1 MAYFELLGPGTFRP
15 SDHVSGAWDES
26 MQHIGPALGLLVHAV
41 ESDCAARRGD
51 PMVISRLAYE
61 LLGVVPM
68 DVVDVRV
75 EVIRPGRTIELV
87 EATYG
92 HGDRTGIRLRA
103 WLQQP
108 RDTTA
113 VAGDGFDPIP
123 PPADMEAWDPTTIWR
138 GGYMASAQVRRESAG
153 PGRSRYWVRTDVP
166 LLADEEVSTLARMA
180 GLFDIANGMAVR
192 AEPDL
197 VHYPNIDLT
206 AHLVRRPQ
214 GEWVGFDTRVTFG
227 PGGLGLTA
235 SVIHDSEGPLGT
247 VAQSLT
253 VRPSPTDTAS

>member
-1 MAYFELLGPGTFRP
+1 MAYFERLGSARFRP
-15 SDHVSGAWDES
+15 TEHVSGAWDEA

-41 ESDCAARRGD
+41 ESDLSARRDD
-51 PMVISRLAYE
+51 PMVISRLSYE

-68 DVVDVRV
+68 DTVGVAV

-87 EATYG
+87 EATYA
-92 HGDRTGIRLRA
+92 HGGRTVIRLRA

-108 RDTTA
+108 RDTVA
-113 VAGDGFDPIP
+113 IAGDGFDPIP
-123 PPADMEAWDPTTIWR
+123 SPALMEPWDPTTVWG
-138 GGYMASAQVRRESAG
+138 GGYLASAVVRRISDG

-166 LLADEEVSTLARMA
+166 LLAGEEVSTIARMS

-192 AEPDL
+192 ADPET

-206 AHLVRRPQ
+206 AHLVREPV

-227 PGGLGLTA
+227 TGGLGLTA
-235 SVIHDSEGPLGT
+235 SVIHDEVGPLGT
-247 VAQSLT
+247 VSQSLT
-253 VRPSPTDTAS
+253 VRP

>member
-1 MAYFELLGPGTFRP
+1 MAYFERLGPETFRP
-15 SDHVSGAWDES
+15 TDHVSGAWDES
-26 MQHIGPALGLLVHAV
+26 AQHIGPALGLLAHAV
-41 ESDCAARRGD
+41 EADCAARRED
-51 PMVISRLAYE
+51 PMVISRLSYE

-68 DVVDVRV
+68 DVVGVGV

-113 VAGDGFDPIP
+113 IAGDGFDPIP
-123 PPADMEAWDPTTIWR
+123 PPEAMDPWDPTTLWK
-138 GGYMASAQVRRESAG
+138 GGYLASAQVRREFSE
-153 PGRSRYWVRTDVP
+153 PGRARYWVRTDVP
-166 LLADEEVSTLARMA
+166 LLAGEEVSPLARMA
-180 GLFDIANGMAVR
+180 GLADIANGMAVR
-192 AEPDL
+192 ADPGQ

-206 AHLVRRPQ
+206 AHLVRQPQ

-227 PGGLGLTA
+227 SGGLGLTA
-235 SVIHDSEGPLGT
+235 SVIHDHLGPLGT
-247 VAQSLT
+247 VSQSLT
-253 VRPSPTDTAS
+253 VRP